1 MCEIALI
8 PFTVNG
14 QLTATTHYHGDF
26 EMRAVTGVGMRKF
39 HYLGEDGLEPS
50 IPYEKIL
57 PVVKETGFDGWL
69 ICEYEDEMFCGGT
82 EFTKKMFELERKVLE
97 EA

>member
-26 EMRAVTGVGMRKF
+26 EMRAAVGVGMRKGAACVENLSTMLKF
-39 HYLGEDGLEPS
+39 
-50 IPYEKIL
+50 
-57 PVVKETGFDGWL
+57 F
-69 ICEYEDEMFCGGT
+69 
-82 EFTKKMFELERKVLE
+82 
-97 EA
+97 